1 MVYSFECLVVDRVV
15 DHTGCYKR
23 YRKRCA
29 SSMNSPKKSF
39 ICLIFGLILV
49 FTLVSTAHF
58 APPVQMFRHHALR
71 RRRRW
76 LRPLTTDG
84 EALERGVL

>member
-1 MVYSFECLVVDRVV
+1 LLQEVSQALCQFHEL
-15 DHTGCYKR
+15 
-23 YRKRCA
+23 A
-29 SSMNSPKKSF
+29 EKSF

-49 FTLVSTAHF
+49 FTPVSTARF

-71 RRRRW
+71 RRRRR